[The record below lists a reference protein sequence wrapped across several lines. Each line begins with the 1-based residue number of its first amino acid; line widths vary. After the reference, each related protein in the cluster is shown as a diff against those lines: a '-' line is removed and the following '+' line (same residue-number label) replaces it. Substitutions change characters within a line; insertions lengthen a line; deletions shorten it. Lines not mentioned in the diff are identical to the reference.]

1 VPTAEPTPGGAE
13 WFRDPGGQNERT
25 SLAWQRTA
33 LSIAAGSAI
42 LARLTF
48 ADIGVWALAVFGVSL
63 VLSTLTLVSTRWE
76 YRRRATLPAP
86 RLRLHQGTRAALLT
100 ANVLILCLAEIAALN
115 VS

>member
-1 VPTAEPTPGGAE
+1 VTDVPTGEGAE

-33 LSIAAGSAI
+33 LSIAGGSAVV
-42 LARLTF
+42 AHLTY
-48 ADIGVWALAVFGVSL
+48 ADIGVWALVVFGVSL

-76 YRRRATLPAP
+76 YRRRASLPAP
-86 RLRLHQGTRAALLT
+86 RRGLHEGTRAALLT